1 MNSCESTRT
10 DRRRDSTG
18 TPTRAVR
25 WFLPVS
31 DMPDEAKML
40 ELSKC
45 DEPVVRERRER
56 DEAVR
61 FFESVGEQYKAEIIA
76 SILWTR

>member
-1 MNSCESTRT
+1 
-10 DRRRDSTG
+10 
-18 TPTRAVR
+18 
-25 WFLPVS
+25 
-31 DMPDEAKML
+31 MPDEAKML